1 MSRILVGRLAWAL
14 GVALL
19 LACGA
24 PAERAAGPTPQPAAQ
39 SPAPPSSPT
48 AQLHTAP
55 PSAPVSVTVGTLGL
69 ASDAGVYIA
78 LERGYF
84 REQGLDVRDTRF
96 DAGARVI
103 PALAAG
109 QIDVGGGSP
118 SSGLFNA
125 MARGIGIEIVADRGR
140 AGSDS
145 SYMAFVLRR
154 DLAESGTVREPADFR
169 GRRVATIANDNAN
182 VIQFDRY
189 MRGGGLTYKDADMVV
204 MPGGDM
210 IAALANG
217 SIDMAA
223 VAEPIPTR
231 AVAAGAGVRWK
242 GSHEV
247 YPQQQAAVLMFSPT
261 FGQEKTEAARR
272 FMLAYL
278 QGVRAYYDAFFR
290 NRQRDEVVA
299 ILTRTTSLTDPRL
312 YDEMVPFAVDP
323 DGWVNEQSLTEDLD
337 WLVREGL
344 VPERP
349 DLTRYLN
356 RAYLDYALARL
367 GPYAR

>member
-1 MSRILVGRLAWAL
+1 MDRSTVGRLALGL

-24 PAERAAGPTPQPAAQ
+24 PAERAGAPAPQTAAPPAA
-39 SPAPPSSPT
+39 SSAPTATAEATPPS
-48 AQLHTAP
+48 P
-55 PSAPVSVTVGTLGL
+55 PVTVNVGTLGL
-69 ASDAGVYIA
+69 TSDAGVYIA

-154 DLAESGTVREPADFR
+154 DLAESGAVREPADFR

-189 MRGGGLTYKDADMVV
+189 MRAGGLTYKDADMVV

-261 FGQEKTEAARR
+261 FGQANPDAARR
-272 FMLAYL
+272 FLVAYL

-290 NRQRDEVVA
+290 DRQRDEVVA
-299 ILTRTTSLTDPRL
+299 ILTRTTSLNDPRL

-323 DGWVNEQSLTEDLD
+323 DGWVNEQSLTDDLD

-349 DLTRYLN
+349 DLGRYLN
-356 RAYLDYALARL
+356 RAYLDHALARL